1 MNSNHLATFE
11 TFGHLDHSEKRE
23 FTSDEMEFQATAV
36 FAVECAE
43 PPVSDGRPILQ
54 GKFRFSTMK
63 HPAISNAGTAR
74 HKTHPQRG
82 LITIQNKAVFPCRI
96 SCRPPV

>member
-43 PPVSDGRPILQ
+43 PPVSDGRPIL
-54 GKFRFSTMK
+54 
-63 HPAISNAGTAR
+63 
-74 HKTHPQRG
+74 
-82 LITIQNKAVFPCRI
+82 
-96 SCRPPV
+96 